1 MSDEMKWTD
10 PSRKEDASAAGE
22 DAGEAAGTNFV
33 MKDSPDGQNNKQENT
48 SAGESGSAQEK
59 EPPRYGYYQTHQ
71 EKKAGDQG
79 QGEVPPYP
87 GTGSAKPAKEPRKNG
102 ITAGKFGSVVA
113 LAVVFGLVA
122 GVVFQGVNIISD
134 HYIRKDTAE
143 VQIAQAE
150 SLSPSSQ
157 QTEALEEDEKAA
169 VPSTQTAAV
178 TSGNS
183 VADVAAVGMPSV
195 VAITSVSMQEIPNY
209 FGRFFGYGNI
219 QEYPTTGSGSGIIVG
234 ENEEELLIATNKH
247 VVTGATTISVCFM
260 GSDVVSAE
268 EETTKLASGNGDL
281 DLENAVT
288 GKVKGE
294 ASEEDLAVVSV
305 KKSDI
310 PDETKSQIKI
320 AKLGD
325 SDKLVVGE
333 QVVAIGNALGVG
345 QSVTS
350 GWISALNRSIT
361 TSDGSTSES
370 LIQTDA
376 AINPGNSGGALLDMN
391 GEVIGINA
399 AKYAS
404 SSVEGMGYAIPI
416 GTAKPILEDLMNR
429 ETRELVDEDKA
440 AYLGVTVLNL
450 TSEMMQ
456 IYDLPEGTFVDSVE
470 EDGAAQK
477 AGIKKGDVIS
487 ALDGQ
492 KITGKEQLVDLLKYY
507 EAGETVEVEIYRS
520 DDGEYK
526 QQILEAT
533 LGKRP
538 KTNTDTETPSQ
549 EQSQSAGQEEVPSID
564 DFFNYFG

>member
-183 VADVAAVGMPSV
+183 VADVAAVG
-195 VAITSVSMQEIPNY
+195 
-209 FGRFFGYGNI
+209 
-219 QEYPTTGSGSGIIVG
+219 
-234 ENEEELLIATNKH
+234 L
-247 VVTGATTISVCFM
+247 
-260 GSDVVSAE
+260 
-268 EETTKLASGNGDL
+268 
-281 DLENAVT
+281 
-288 GKVKGE
+288 
-294 ASEEDLAVVSV
+294 
-305 KKSDI
+305 
-310 PDETKSQIKI
+310 
-320 AKLGD
+320 
-325 SDKLVVGE
+325 
-333 QVVAIGNALGVG
+333 
-345 QSVTS
+345 
-350 GWISALNRSIT
+350 
-361 TSDGSTSES
+361 S
-370 LIQTDA
+370 LIH
-376 AINPGNSGGALLDMN
+376 I
-391 GEVIGINA
+391 
-399 AKYAS
+399 
-404 SSVEGMGYAIPI
+404 
-416 GTAKPILEDLMNR
+416 
-429 ETRELVDEDKA
+429 
-440 AYLGVTVLNL
+440 
-450 TSEMMQ
+450 
-456 IYDLPEGTFVDSVE
+456 
-470 EDGAAQK
+470 
-477 AGIKKGDVIS
+477 
-487 ALDGQ
+487 
-492 KITGKEQLVDLLKYY
+492 
-507 EAGETVEVEIYRS
+507 
-520 DDGEYK
+520 
-526 QQILEAT
+526 
-533 LGKRP
+533 
-538 KTNTDTETPSQ
+538 
-549 EQSQSAGQEEVPSID
+549 
-564 DFFNYFG
+564 